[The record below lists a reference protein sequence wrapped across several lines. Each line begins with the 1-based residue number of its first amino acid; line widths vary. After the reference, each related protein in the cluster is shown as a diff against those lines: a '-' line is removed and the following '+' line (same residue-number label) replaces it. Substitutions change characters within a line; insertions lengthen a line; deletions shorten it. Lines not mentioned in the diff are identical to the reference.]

1 MPIVLEQIRLLFWDL
16 LVTCVIFGAH
26 SYESDTSLVLGT
38 TSSCQSLNTCQW
50 SLSLGFN
57 GIVEWISHQSH
68 VSREL
73 AASLDAAG

>member
-1 MPIVLEQIRLLFWDL
+1 MPIGLEQIRLLFWDL

-38 TSSCQSLNTCQW
+38 TSSCQSLNTCQC

-57 GIVEWISHQSH
+57 
-68 VSREL
+68 
-73 AASLDAAG
+73 